1 MHTMVE
7 NIPFWQ
13 ACLTMCLAFC
23 PYLLLGSLMAGILH
37 WILPAGWIH
46 KHLRGPS
53 GVLKAVILGIPLPLC
68 SCGVIPTGLGLRK
81 QGADLGSSVG
91 FLVSTPQTGIDSII
105 VSAGML
111 GWPFAWVKVLAA
123 LVSGLFG
130 GWWTHFW
137 IKETVTLK
145 DDSVDFHQH
154 HSHSA
159 WRVIITHALSI
170 LEPIWGWI
178 FFGIILSA
186 SIQSFLPAHLL
197 IDLQQEHSFWVLPIV
212 LLFSLPLYVC
222 ATASVPIAAALVSKG
237 LSLGAALVFLMA
249 GPASNAA
256 TIGAIYKA
264 LGGRVLFIYLS
275 TLVIGSFSFA
285 ILATPWLEGQFPL
298 EIKAHDMEHSYLE
311 ILSVIIC
318 MSLFT
323 YFAYQQVQSW
333 LIKYKGKKT
342 QKTDFA
348 SMTYMIEGMSC
359 GGCVRKLEKTLST
372 IKGIESFTVT
382 RDPDQVELLGNF
394 DQNVFFEAVQSIG
407 FIASLYK
414 I

>member
-1 MHTMVE
+1 MHTMIE
-7 NIPFWQ
+7 DITFWQ

-37 WILPAGWIH
+37 WILPTGWIH
-46 KHLRGPS
+46 KHLQGPW
-53 GVLKAVILGIPLPLC
+53 GVLKAVLLGIPLPLC

-111 GWPFAWVKVLAA
+111 GWPFAWVKVVAA
-123 LVSGLFG
+123 FVSGLFG
-130 GWWTHFW
+130 GWWTYFW
-137 IKETVTLK
+137 VTENEK
-145 DDSVDFHQH
+145 KPDDSIEPHQH
-154 HSHSA
+154 QSHSA
-159 WRVIITHALSI
+159 WRIITTHALSI

-178 FFGIILSA
+178 VFGILLSA
-186 SIQSFLPAHLL
+186 SIQVFLPTHFL
-197 IDLQQEHSFWVLPIV
+197 IDVQQEHSFWVLPMV

-237 LSLGAALVFLMA
+237 LSLSAALVFLMA
-249 GPASNAA
+249 GPASNIA
-256 TIGAIYKA
+256 TMGAIYKA

-285 ILATPWLEGQFPL
+285 ILAAPWLKGQFPL
-298 EIKAHDMEHSYLE
+298 DLKAHDMEYSYFE
-311 ILSVIIC
+311 ILSVIMC
-318 MSLFT
+318 MGIFT
-323 YFAYQQVQSW
+323 YFTYQQVQSW
-333 LIKYKGKKT
+333 LIKYKGKKH
-342 QKTDFA
+342 QKTGLT

-382 RDPDQVELLGNF
+382 RGPDQVEILGNF
-394 DQNVFFEAVQSIG
+394 DQNVFYEAVQDIG
-407 FIASLYK
+407 FIASLDK
-414 I
+414 L